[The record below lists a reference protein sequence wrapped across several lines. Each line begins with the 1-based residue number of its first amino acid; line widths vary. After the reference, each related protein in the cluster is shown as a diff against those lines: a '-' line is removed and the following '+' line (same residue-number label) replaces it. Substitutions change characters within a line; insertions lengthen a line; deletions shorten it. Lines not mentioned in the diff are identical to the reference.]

1 MTFHFTLPVLRG
13 TPVSIAARPRLQ
25 TCWSRCPET
34 GRLAC
39 HWQTRNLLHAD
50 QPAPGHDAPPGA
62 GDLLTALLRRH
73 RDMRTA

>member
-1 MTFHFTLPVLRG
+1 MTFHLAHPALQG
-13 TPVSIAARPRLQ
+13 TPVPAVGQPRLKACWTRCAQ
-25 TCWSRCPET
+25 T
-34 GRLAC
+34 GQLVC
-39 HWQTRNLLHAD
+39 HWQASALSHAD